1 MTGFIVAAA
10 AAVAIALV
18 LLMRP
23 FFRRLEKGETSR
35 AQYNAAIYR
44 DQFAKLEQDL
54 AEGTLA
60 ADDYAQARRE
70 LQRRVLEDNRTEE
83 TASTVR
89 APRKTMIAVGLAIP
103 VVAGAMY
110 LLIGNPG
117 AMQAGGATAA
127 GAPAGH
133 GQLATAQDLEKMV
146 AALAEKMEKEPGNL
160 KGWAMLARSY
170 KAMGRPLEAQKAFER
185 AGSFIDDDPQALASY
200 ADVLATNNGGTL
212 VGKPMELI
220 QKALKVDPQNPM
232 ALWLAGTAQ
241 FEAKQYPQAVATW
254 EKLVAMLPPGSEDA
268 RMLEGAI
275 TDARS
280 KGGMPAAKATTAVA
294 ATGAHVQGTVELDP
308 AVKAK
313 ASPQDVLMIIARRP
327 GVRMPLAVLRQSAS
341 EMPMKFVLDDSMSMD
356 PSAKLSSVPEV
367 EIEARISKTGLAM
380 PNAGDLLSPAQTVK
394 LGANGVT
401 LRVSKVVQ

>member
-23 FFRRLEKGETSR
+23 FFRRLDKGETSR

-60 ADDYAQARRE
+60 ADDYAQARQE

-89 APRKTMIAVGLAIP
+89 APRKTMIGVGLDIP
-103 VVAGAMY
+103 IVAGAMY
-110 LLIGNPG
+110 LMIGNPC
-117 AMQAGGATAA
+117 AMQAGGAAEA
-127 GAPAGH
+127 GAPPGH

-170 KAMGRPLEAQKAFER
+170 KALGRPLEAQKAFER

-212 VGKPMELI
+212 AGKPTELI

-241 FEAKQYPQAVATW
+241 FEARQYPQAVATW

-280 KGGMPAAKATTAVA
+280 KGGMPAKAATAVA
-294 ATGAHVQGTVELDP
+294 AAGAHVQGTVELDP

-380 PNAGDLLSPAQTVK
+380 PNPGDLLSPAQTVK